1 MTVRLVT
8 GVLLSSSFDALA
20 VLLSS
25 PDLQEPVRALLTPYC
40 FIIRARLRMMKYA
53 LPKGAGT
60 VHATSGSQTAWSQP
74 RHSGELVL
82 ISVKSEYRYDVLTE

>member
-25 PDLQEPVRALLTPYC
+25 PDLQEPVRALLTSLH
-40 FIIRARLRMMKYA
+40 FIIRAPITYA
-53 LPKGAGT
+53 EMHF
-60 VHATSGSQTAWSQP
+60 V
-74 RHSGELVL
+74 
-82 ISVKSEYRYDVLTE
+82 